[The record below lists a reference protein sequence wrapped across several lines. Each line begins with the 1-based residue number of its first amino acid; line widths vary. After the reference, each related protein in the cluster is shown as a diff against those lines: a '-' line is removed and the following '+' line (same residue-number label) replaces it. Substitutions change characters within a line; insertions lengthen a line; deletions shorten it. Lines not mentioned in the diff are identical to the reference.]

1 MNRTLRVRLIGMDGE
16 PVAEESLKSLY
27 AGDLHFEPLRR
38 RSQISQDGT
47 VEIEVSSGPT
57 ALYAWMAVPDFGE
70 LWMRADNC
78 GEGYRAG
85 AGLLDFVRE
94 AATSR
99 LAEVRRF
106 MEGAET
112 AWSVD
117 CRAHVEAAIECLAEA
132 GDASDALAAML
143 RLLSL
148 SHALWAGELAV
159 VEHARGQIA
168 ARPTRADFLF
178 GTTAFGRSFGTRAR
192 GGRERAEAIQRR
204 FTELFN
210 FGTLP
215 FYLKALEPEEGKPD
229 YSNVDEML
237 AWCKREGIATKGH
250 PLWWGHPAGIPAWLE
265 GADWPTI
272 QRQCRRVVH
281 RSVER
286 YRDRIGIWDAIN
298 EAHDWANG
306 LGLTQEQEVEI
317 TRVACNS
324 IRDADPRATVV
335 VNHCQ
340 VDGAY
345 AAEEGSWEGSMR
357 MGPIYDLTL
366 TPLSYLDRL
375 MEAGVDFDVVG
386 LQMYFPSNIGRD
398 MMTIGRYMD
407 EYARFG
413 KPMHITELGLPSGK
427 RDMPGDL
434 KGDEMMRR
442 VRGEWHQPWCER
454 VQADW
459 AEWFYT
465 LCYARPDVEAITWWN
480 LSDPA
485 FIPGSGWL
493 REDGTPKESYNRVR
507 ALLRAWGRAR

>member
-1 MNRTLRVRLIGMDGE
+1 MAETLKAKLTGMDGE
-16 PVAEESLKSLY
+16 PMPEETLKSLY

-38 RSQISQDGT
+38 RSEIARDGT
-47 VEIEVSSGPT
+47 VEIEIPAGPT
-57 ALYAWMAVPDFGE
+57 ALYAWIAVPDFGE
-70 LWMRADNC
+70 LWVGADNC
-78 GEGYRAG
+78 GEGYSARTEP
-85 AGLLDFVRE
+85 LDFVRE

-99 LAEVRRF
+99 LAEVGRF
-106 MEGAET
+106 MEGAQT
-112 AWSVD
+112 VWSVD
-117 CRAHVEAAIECLAEA
+117 CRAHVDAAAECLAEA
-132 GDASDALAAML
+132 GDASDARAATL

-148 SHALWAGELAV
+148 SHGLWAGELAV
-159 VEHARGQIA
+159 VEHARAQIA
-168 ARPTRADFLF
+168 ARPRRDEFLF
-178 GTTAFGRSFGTRAR
+178 GTTAFGRRKP
-192 GGRERAEAIQRR
+192 AEAVQRR
-204 FTELFN
+204 FTEILN

-229 YSNVDEML
+229 YSRVDEML
-237 AWCKREGIATKGH
+237 AWCEGEGIRTKGH
-250 PLWWGHPAGIPAWLE
+250 PLWWGHQAGIPPWLE

-317 TRVACNS
+317 TRVACDS
-324 IRDADPRATVV
+324 IRDKNPEAVV
-335 VNHCQ
+335 IVNHCQ

-357 MGPIYDLTL
+357 MGPIYDRTL

-375 MEAGVDFDVVG
+375 MEADVNFDVVG

-398 MMTIGRYMD
+398 MLTISRYMD
-407 EYARFG
+407 EYSRFG

-442 VRGEWHQPWCER
+442 VRGQWHQPWCER

-459 AEWFYT
+459 TEWFYT

-480 LSDPA
+480 LADPA
-485 FIPGSGWL
+485 FIPGAGWL
-493 REDGTPKESYNRVR
+493 RDDGTPKESYHRMR
-507 ALLRAWGRAR
+507 ALLRAWGHV